1 MAIKVVF
8 FGSGP
13 VAAESLKLLKQD
25 FLIEAVV
32 TKPTTRAEMVAA
44 CPDTPVY
51 SVSDKNKL
59 DVLFTTNKF
68 DSTIAILI
76 DFGIIVSQ
84 TIIDYFQKGIVNS
97 HFSLLPELRGADPIS
112 FAILEG
118 KNATGVSLMLLVKA
132 MDEGP
137 ILALDELELTGNE
150 TGPSLTNS
158 LVILSHSLLKNT
170 LPAYVNN
177 IINPVS
183 GVVPVPRS
191 QESICNLLNTKFNPT
206 YTRKLKK
213 SDGLIDWSKP
223 ALQIDREVRA
233 FIDWP
238 KSRTTIESIECVV
251 TSVSILNEK
260 VSGEPGSLFIHNKK
274 LAIICGEN
282 ALIIETIKPAGK
294 KEMDSIGFL
303 NGYRNRLGI

>member
-1 MAIKVVF
+1 MAIKVIF

-13 VAAESLKLLKQD
+13 VAAESLKLLKKD
-25 FLIEAVV
+25 FFIEAVV
-32 TKPTTRAEMVAA
+32 TKPTTMAEMVSA
-44 CPDTPVY
+44 CSDTPVH
-51 SVSDKNKL
+51 SVSDRHEL
-59 DVLFTTNKF
+59 DVLFTTEKF

-84 TIIDYFQKGIVNS
+84 EIIDYFPKGIVNS

-118 KNATGVSLMLLVKA
+118 KNITGVSLMLLVKA

-137 ILALDELELTGNE
+137 ILSRGELELTGTE
-150 TGPSLTNS
+150 TGPSLTDS
-158 LVILSHSLLKNT
+158 LIILSHSLLKNT
-170 LPAYVNN
+170 IPAYLNN
-177 IINPVS
+177 MINPAS
-183 GVVPVPRS
+183 GVTPVPRS
-191 QESICNLLNTKFNPT
+191 QEFICNLLNKEFNPT

-223 ALQIDREVRA
+223 ASQIDREIRA

-238 KSRTTIESIECVV
+238 KSRTTIEFIDCVV
-251 TSVSILNEK
+251 TAVSILNEK
-260 VSGEPGSLFIHNKK
+260 VTGEAGSLFISGKK
-274 LAIICGEN
+274 LAVVCGEN
-282 ALIIETIKPAGK
+282 ALLIETIKPAGK
-294 KEMDSIGFL
+294 KEMDSTGFL